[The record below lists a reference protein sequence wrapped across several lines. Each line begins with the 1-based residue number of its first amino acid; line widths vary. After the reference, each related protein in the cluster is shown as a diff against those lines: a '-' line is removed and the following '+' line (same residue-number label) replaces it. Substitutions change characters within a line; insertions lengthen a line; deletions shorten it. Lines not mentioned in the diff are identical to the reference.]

1 MKYILSLLTA
11 LSLLFFTSCGG
22 GESHDGEECCD
33 AKTEGNATD
42 APEASGNYRYKS
54 EF

>member
-22 GESHDGEECCD
+22 GESHDGEECCGECQD
-33 AKTEGNATD
+33 EGNATD
-42 APEASGNYRYKS
+42 APEAS
-54 EF
+54 E